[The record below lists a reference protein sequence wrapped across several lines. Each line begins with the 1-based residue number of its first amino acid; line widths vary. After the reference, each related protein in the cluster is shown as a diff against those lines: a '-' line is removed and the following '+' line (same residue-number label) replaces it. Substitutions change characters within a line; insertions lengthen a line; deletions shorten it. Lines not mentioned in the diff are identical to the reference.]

1 MDLKFV
7 EKLTF
12 VLECFFQLSI
22 DMARKSAKINVVPQ
36 AILEAASNLFIKR
49 GYEGTAMQD
58 IARELGISRSAL
70 YYYFK
75 NKEEILVSLTE
86 GLTIAA
92 QQLASQ
98 VVEQGKPPEVGL
110 RELIHQHAKLILYRP
125 IQFRVVDQ
133 SEVSLPDAQR
143 KIAES
148 ARRVLLQKF
157 TEVIQRGV
165 EIGRFRQVNARVAAF
180 AIIGMCNWTAWW
192 FKADGA
198 KSAEEIAEM
207 LADFGLHAL
216 EREEAKKNR
225 KPGVDETL
233 RILEENV
240 GQLKEL
246 LETQR

>member
-1 MDLKFV
+1 
-7 EKLTF
+7 
-12 VLECFFQLSI
+12 
-22 DMARKSAKINVVPQ
+22 MARKSSKINVVPQ

-49 GYEGTAMQD
+49 GYEGTTMQD
-58 IARELGISRSAL
+58 IAQELGVSRSAL

-98 VVEQGKPPEVGL
+98 VVEKGKPPEEAL

-125 IQFRVVDQ
+125 VQFRVVDQ
-133 SEVSLPDAQR
+133 AEGSLPDEQR
-143 KIAES
+143 KIAET
-148 ARRVLLQKF
+148 ARRVLLQRF
-157 TEVIQRGV
+157 IEVVQRGI
-165 EIGRFRQVNARVAAF
+165 EIGCFRQVNARVAAF
-180 AIIGMCNWTAWW
+180 SIIGMCNWTAWW

-207 LADFGLHAL
+207 MADFSLHAL
-216 EREEAKKNR
+216 EREEAKKDR
-225 KPGVDETL
+225 KAGVGETL

-240 GQLKEL
+240 SQLKEL
-246 LETQR
+246 IETQR